1 MLGNLALIGE
11 GHRIPHCNAQ
21 EVDEKGESRMIIVA
35 KERSA
40 ADYGSYVIG
49 MVQAA
54 QPKCPA
60 HIKLLWI
67 WPLTMRGREQ
77 SEAQRCIVDWGDS
90 SPSQVLPMQKRGKQC
105 VSQWVFLGGGSVQRS
120 HRFLFPDSYFS
131 RMLVSD
137 ISPRRH
143 HLLCSVPSSCSWIV
157 TDESL
162 C

>member
-21 EVDEKGESRMIIVA
+21 EVAEKGESRMIIVA

-60 HIKLLWI
+60 HIKLL
-67 WPLTMRGREQ
+67 
-77 SEAQRCIVDWGDS
+77 
-90 SPSQVLPMQKRGKQC
+90 
-105 VSQWVFLGGGSVQRS
+105 
-120 HRFLFPDSYFS
+120 
-131 RMLVSD
+131 
-137 ISPRRH
+137 
-143 HLLCSVPSSCSWIV
+143 
-157 TDESL
+157 
-162 C
+162 